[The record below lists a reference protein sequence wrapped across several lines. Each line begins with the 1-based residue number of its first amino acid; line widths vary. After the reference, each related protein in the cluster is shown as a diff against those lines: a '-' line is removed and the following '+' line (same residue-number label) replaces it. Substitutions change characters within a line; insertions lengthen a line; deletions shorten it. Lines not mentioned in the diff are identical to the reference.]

1 MFLLLLRILVWNI
14 QRRSAQAAE
23 LVMKNLV
30 WYVIATRNTAGSR
43 RLQCLNV
50 TWLATLLN
58 VSGKDQHYLFNEY
71 YFIYVTFMLCD
82 DSEDSLWFVFPF
94 SRITD
99 QNLKPYLRI
108 KYNFDDEV
116 ANENEQHNWF
126 ILANYV
132 IILNTIEWS
141 NCAVDLNLFKVI
153 WYWSAFSCNATTIKL
168 IRCNATQI
176 WFSRHIISMRNHH
189 IKRKQ
194 SRLAKAHLSCSVA
207 FSPFWC
213 ICIEFYF

>member
-1 MFLLLLRILVWNI
+1 M
-14 QRRSAQAAE
+14 E
-23 LVMKNLV
+23 
-30 WYVIATRNTAGSR
+30 YC
-43 RLQCLNV
+43 RLQTPSVPECDLV
-50 TWLATLLN
+50 SY
-58 VSGKDQHYLFNEY
+58 VSGKDQRYLFKEY

-94 SRITD
+94 SRITH

-126 ILANYV
+126 MLANYV
-132 IILNTIEWS
+132 FILNTMEWS
-141 NCAVDLNLFKVI
+141 NCAVELNLFKVI
-153 WYWSAFSCNATTIKL
+153 WYWSAFSCNVTTIKL

-176 WFSRHIISMRNHH
+176 CFSRRIISMRNHH
-189 IKRKQ
+189 IKGKQ